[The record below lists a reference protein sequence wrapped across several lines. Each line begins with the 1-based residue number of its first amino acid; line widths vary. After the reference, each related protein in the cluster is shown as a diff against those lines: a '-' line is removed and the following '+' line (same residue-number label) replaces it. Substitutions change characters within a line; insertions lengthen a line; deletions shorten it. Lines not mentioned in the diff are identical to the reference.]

1 MRDIAVVSIDGDLT
15 AAVRTVFEKTVAGN
29 GLVKSSGDV
38 YLKPNGIDFKPY
50 AFTSPEVLEAT
61 ICYFMEEGASN
72 VFVMENSTQANMTRL
87 VFEFTGYKDVCKR
100 TGARPLYLDEG
111 KFEPVKFEHF
121 EDPVEIPALVVEN
134 FVEAKDENIYVSLPK
149 LKTHSISTV
158 TLGVKNQ
165 MAFPK
170 HSNRGYHHNYNLHR
184 YLADIFGVVQPDY
197 TLIDGTHA
205 VFNGHYPMETF
216 LSDSIEELGI
226 LIGGQDTLMTDIVGA
241 RILGYGLEE
250 VKHLRIVAEDL
261 GFTKTIDDIS
271 VDGDLSRFNRR
282 YPCDII
288 DKMPEDVTIIR
299 GTELLCPEGCDL
311 NVRMLLQILYYDF
324 DGKGGFTIL
333 MGKGFD
339 RQEIEK
345 IEGRA
350 LIAGDCAI
358 EETRDMLKERLG
370 KKNVFT
376 SPTCNRLAATT
387 GALCKLMGVSTLDLV
402 PSKAT
407 AVKALLQAKMRGSS
421 ALTPPL
427 F

>member
-1 MRDIAVVSIDGDLT
+1 MTDVAVVKISTDLK
-15 AAVRTVFEKTVAGN
+15 AAVRETLEKTAESGS
-29 GLVKSSGDV
+29 LIKSSGDV

-50 AFTSPEVLEAT
+50 AFTDPQVLEAT
-61 ICYFMEEGASN
+61 IGYFNEEGASR

-100 TGARPLYLDEG
+100 TGARPVHLDEG
-111 KFEPVKFEHF
+111 KFEPVQFAHF
-121 EDPVEIPALVVEN
+121 KDPVELPSLIVEK
-134 FVEAKDENIYVSLPK
+134 FIEEKDENTYISLPK
-149 LKTHSISTV
+149 MKTHSMSTV

-170 HSNRGYHHNYNLHR
+170 HSNRGYHHNHELHR
-184 YLADIFGVVQPDY
+184 FLADIFLQVQPDY

-216 LSDSIEELGI
+216 LSESIEELGI
-226 LIGGQDTLMTDIVGA
+226 LIGGTDTLMTDMVGA
-241 RILGYGLEE
+241 RILGYNLHE
-250 VKHLRIVAEDL
+250 VKHLSLVAEDSGL
-261 GFTKTIDDIS
+261 TKTINDIT
-271 VDGDLSRFNRR
+271 VDGDLQRFTKR

-299 GTELLCPEGCDL
+299 GTEMLCPEGCDL

-324 DGKGGFTIL
+324 NGKGGFTIL

-339 RQEIEK
+339 RGQLER
-345 IEGRA
+345 IEGRV
-350 LIAGDCAI
+350 LVAGDCAI
-358 EETRDMLKERLG
+358 EETRDLLEEQLG
-370 KKNVFT
+370 SKNVFT

-402 PSKAT
+402 PSKSK

-427 F
+427 L

>member
-1 MRDIAVVSIDGDLT
+1 MTDVAVVKISRDLK
-15 AAVRTVFEKTVAGN
+15 AAVRETLEKTAGSDN
-29 GLVKSSGDV
+29 LIKSSGDV

-50 AFTSPEVLEAT
+50 AFTDPQILEAT
-61 ICYFMEEGASN
+61 IGYFTEEGASR
-72 VFVMENSTQANMTRL
+72 VFVMENSTQANMTRI
-87 VFEFTGYKDVCKR
+87 VFEFNGYKEVCKR
-100 TGARPLYLDEG
+100 TGAKPIFLDEG

-121 EDPVEIPALVVEN
+121 DDPVEIPSLIVEK
-134 FVEAKDENIYVSLPK
+134 FIEGKDENSYISLPK
-149 LKTHSISTV
+149 LKTHSMSTV

-170 HSNRGYHHNYNLHR
+170 HSNRGYHHNYELHR
-184 YLADIFGVVQPDY
+184 YLADIFLLVQPDY

-205 VFNGHYPMETF
+205 VFNGHYPLETF
-216 LSDSIEELGI
+216 LSESVEELGI
-226 LIGGQDTLMTDIVGA
+226 LIGGADTLMTDMVGA
-241 RILGYGLEE
+241 RVLGYRMDE
-250 VKHLRIVAEDL
+250 VKHLNLVAEDRRFTKSL
-261 GFTKTIDDIS
+261 SDIAVEGDLSGFTK
-271 VDGDLSRFNRR
+271 R
-282 YPCDII
+282 YPCDIM
-288 DKMPEDVTIIR
+288 DKMPEDVTILR
-299 GTELLCPEGCDL
+299 GTEMLCREGCDL

-324 DGKGGFTIL
+324 NGKGGFTIL

-339 RQEIEK
+339 REELER
-345 IEGRA
+345 IEGRV

-358 EETRDMLKERLG
+358 EETRELLENQLG

-402 PSKAT
+402 PSKST
-407 AVKALLQAKMRGSS
+407 AVKALLQAKMKGST

>member
-1 MRDIAVVSIDGDLT
+1 MNDVAVANIDGSVA
-15 AAVRTVFEKTVAGN
+15 AAVRATFEKTVSGKD
-29 GLVKSSGDV
+29 LIKSSGDV

-61 ICYFMEEGASN
+61 IRYFIEGGASR

-87 VFEFTGYKDVCKR
+87 VFEFTGYKDVCKQ
-100 TGARPLYLDEG
+100 TGGKPVYLDEG

-121 EDPVEIPALVVEN
+121 EDPVEIPSLIVEK
-134 FVEAKDENIYVSLPK
+134 FIEAKDENTYISLPK
-149 LKTHSISTV
+149 LKTHSMSTV

-216 LSDSIEELGI
+216 LSDSIEKLGI
-226 LIGGQDTLMTDIVGA
+226 LVGGPDTLMTDMVGA
-241 RILGYGLEE
+241 RILGYGLDE
-250 VKHLRIVAEDL
+250 VKHLNLVAQDR
-261 GFTKTIDDIS
+261 GFTKSINDIS
-271 VDGDLSRFNRR
+271 VDGDLSRFNKR

-288 DKMPEDVTIIR
+288 DEKPEDVTIIR
-299 GTELLCPEGCDL
+299 GTEMLCPEGCDL

-324 DGKGGFTIL
+324 NGKGGFTIL

-339 RQEIEK
+339 RDEIDK
-345 IEGRA
+345 IEGRV

-358 EETRDMLKERLG
+358 EETRNVLEERLG
-370 KKNVFT
+370 KKNVFM

-402 PSKAT
+402 PSKAK
-407 AVKALLQAKMRGSS
+407 AIKALLQAKMRGSS